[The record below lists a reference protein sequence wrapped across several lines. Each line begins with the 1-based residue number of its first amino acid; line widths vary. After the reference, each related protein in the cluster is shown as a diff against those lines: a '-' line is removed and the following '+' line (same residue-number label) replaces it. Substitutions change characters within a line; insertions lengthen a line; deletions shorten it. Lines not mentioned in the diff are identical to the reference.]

1 MKRFALITLPLLI
14 LGTLTDRLSAADS
27 PKAFAVGG
35 LNFNSPAGWT
45 WVTTASPMRKA
56 QFNVAGTD
64 GAAEVV
70 FFHFGKGQGGSVQ
83 ANIDRWLG
91 QFAEPKDQL
100 NTRTEKKSVAGREI
114 TYVFAEGTYLSGPPF
129 GQKTPVKDQALVGA
143 IITNEDGDVF
153 VKMTG
158 PKTTTG
164 QAEAAFRTLVES
176 AKH

>member
-1 MKRFALITLPLLI
+1 MKRPSYIALPLLLLAI
-14 LGTLTDRLSAADS
+14 LTQQLTAADS
-27 PKAFAVGG
+27 PKTFAVGG
-35 LNFNSPAGWT
+35 LNFNSPADWT
-45 WVTTASPMRKA
+45 WVPTTSPMRKA
-56 QFNVAGTD
+56 QFSAAGPD

-100 NTRTEKKSVAGREI
+100 KTRTEKKTVNGLEI

-129 GQKTPVKDQALVGA
+129 GKKTPLKNQALAGA
-143 IITNEDGDVF
+143 IINNDEGDVF

-158 PKTTTG
+158 PKTTTDK
-164 QAEAAFRTLVES
+164 AEAKFKKMVES
-176 AKH
+176 AKR

>member
-1 MKRFALITLPLLI
+1 MKRLSYFALPLLI
-14 LGTLTDRLSAADS
+14 LAILTNQLPAADS
-27 PKAFAVGG
+27 PKTFTVGG
-35 LNFNSPAGWT
+35 LNFNSPTDWT
-45 WVTTASPMRKA
+45 WVATTSPMRKA
-56 QFNVAGTD
+56 QFSAAGSD

-100 NTRTEKKSVAGREI
+100 KTRTEKKTPGTLEI

-129 GQKTPVKDQALVGA
+129 GQKTPVKNQALVGA
-143 IITNEDGDVF
+143 IITDEDGDVF

-158 PKTTTG
+158 PKTTTDK
-164 QAEAAFRTLVES
+164 AEAAFKKMVES
-176 AKH
+176 AKR